1 MLIALFTWEFIQIGS
16 AVLDK
21 VDKLHLN
28 RSSLRPK
35 SSTVVH
41 RWLFSRLTEIKFHS
55 KAKEKSICC
64 SLTLE
69 LTGMEFV
76 YFAAVNSKQLILGNI
91 SGGLQEFPNGIKV
104 SLRKYV

>member
-1 MLIALFTWEFIQIGS
+1 MLIGLLCHVNYASYGS
-16 AVLDK
+16 VLDK

-41 RWLFSRLTEIKFHS
+41 RWLFSWLTEIKFNG

-64 SLTLE
+64 SLTLK
-69 LTGMEFV
+69 LTGMESV
-76 YFAAVNSKQLILGNI
+76 YFTSYNRTTDTWEHFRGFTRI
-91 SGGLQEFPNGIKV
+91 SEWNKG
-104 SLRKYV
+104 

>member
-1 MLIALFTWEFIQIGS
+1 MHVDCIFTWEFLQIGS

-35 SSTVVH
+35 SSTVAH
-41 RWLFSRLTEIKFHS
+41 RWLFSRLTEIKFNS

-69 LTGMEFV
+69 FTGMEFV
-76 YFAAVNSKQLILGNI
+76 YFVAVTSKQLILGNI
-91 SGGLQEFPNGIKV
+91 SGGLQE
-104 SLRKYV
+104 